1 MDTLRVYQEH
11 YAALPG
17 WFTED
22 SAAVWDCLLAF
33 QRSRRVRGHAFEI
46 GVFHGK
52 SAALACLHLRPEE
65 RLVLVDPYR
74 LDLVRD
80 QLGPIRTDGIVCH
93 SCLSSQLPAEELL
106 PLLGRCRWVHI
117 DGEHTGA
124 ACSQDL
130 ALADRLVEDRGL
142 VVVDDFLSPR
152 YPQVAAAVFNY
163 LLLHPFSF
171 RMFLCGFFKAYLAR
185 PKHVAEYLAFTRD
198 ELAQELAR
206 RDHGGRISF
215 FKTTVPEDY
224 NCFGM
229 GRYEGA
235 EMIGLDWDKDRILI

>member
-93 SCLSSQLPAEELL
+93 SCLSSQLPADELL
-106 PLLGRCRWVHI
+106 PLFGRCRWVHI
-117 DGEHTGA
+117 DGEHTGTGGVGA
-124 ACSQDL
+124 GARFPIPSVRRRPRTT
-130 ALADRLVEDRGL
+130 AGF
-142 VVVDDFLSPR
+142 DDHDAPAPFQAVRRPGR
-152 YPQVAAAVFNY
+152 RRCVRAAVSGVSGN
-163 LLLHPFSF
+163 SVVS
-171 RMFLCGFFKAYLAR
+171 AR
-185 PKHVAEYLAFTRD
+185 SEPPWRSWRAG
-198 ELAQELAR
+198 AR
-206 RDHGGRISF
+206 AR
-215 FKTTVPEDY
+215 
-224 NCFGM
+224 
-229 GRYEGA
+229 
-235 EMIGLDWDKDRILI
+235 